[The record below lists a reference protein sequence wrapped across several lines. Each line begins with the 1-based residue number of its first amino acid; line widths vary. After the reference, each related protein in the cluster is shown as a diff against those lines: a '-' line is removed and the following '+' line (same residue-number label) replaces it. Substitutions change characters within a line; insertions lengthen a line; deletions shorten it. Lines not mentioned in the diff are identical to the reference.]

1 MTGLVSLLLLLLV
14 FAIPAMLIAW
24 LVVSIVFFAKT
35 PKGMPKKSFW
45 RGMLIASSIC
55 TGLYFLIAVAILAV
69 TTMSVSLM

>member
-1 MTGLVSLLLLLLV
+1 MTSLASLLFLFLIFV
-14 FAIPAMLIAW
+14 IPAMLIAW

-55 TGLYFLIAVAILAV
+55 TGLYFLCAEAILAV
-69 TTMSVSLM
+69 TMKSVSFM

>member
-1 MTGLVSLLLLLLV
+1 MTSLASLLFLFLICV
-14 FAIPAMLIAW
+14 IPAMLIAW

-69 TTMSVSLM
+69 TMLSVSFM